1 MSKKNFLVPN
11 FSFCWVVY
19 SCHNC
24 SRGGNNG
31 ASFGTCGGNPE
42 YGFLNSAFGKE
53 YEYPYAYFCLAVYY
67 VNLQN
72 ALCMMKI
79 WKLFEGIHIYVLR
92 ITFQPLWFLVDKC
105 LHIIK
110 GYFHISLGYI
120 QKITKVLLNLNFALI
135 MLTRKYSQFWALT
148 RFD

>member
-1 MSKKNFLVPN
+1 MSKFCFLVPN
-11 FSFCWVVY
+11 FSFCWVVC

-31 ASFGTCGGNPE
+31 ASFGTCGGSRGSNICYSYYCEGNPE

-53 YEYPYAYFCLAVYY
+53 YEYPYAYLCLVVYY

-72 ALCMMKI
+72 VLCMMKI
-79 WKLFEGIHIYVLR
+79 WKLFEGIHIYALR
-92 ITFQPLWFLVDKC
+92 IIFQPLWFLVDKC

-120 QKITKVLLNLNFALI
+120 QKII
-135 MLTRKYSQFWALT
+135 EYC
-148 RFD
+148 